1 MMPDQDGLSER
12 GLAAL
17 DYARQGFW
25 VFPCHTP
32 VPGGGC
38 SCHSREKDHPT
49 GKHPRTRNGLSD
61 ASVDA
66 DRIERWW
73 TMWPDANIGISCGP
87 SGLVVV
93 DVDPRHGG
101 DESWRDITQS
111 LGQDLD
117 ETRIGATGGGGQHY
131 VYRCPINETVQSWAS
146 TERFTGPLGPG
157 VDLRASGGYIVAPPS
172 IHASGALY
180 FWEDDREPAVLP
192 YKLLERI
199 HGPRGSNNPIKL
211 DNTADILNGVPQG
224 ERDYTLFR
232 LAARLRAVDVPI
244 DWAYELVGAAAAKC
258 SPAFPADEARKKV
271 ESAYR
276 RYEPGVG
283 GFAEPT
289 TDPTTDEDAGSYA
302 ASLIDWTT
310 FWQRDL
316 RLEDW
321 LCDPIIPRGK
331 AIAIYA
337 KAKQGKSLLILDVA
351 ARLATGRR
359 VLDRFE
365 GEPLSVVYFDMEMT
379 QDDVYDRLSDMG
391 YGPDV
396 DLSNLHYYSLPTLPP
411 LDTAAGGDD
420 VIRIV
425 RAHKAD
431 IAIIDTTSRV
441 LGGKEN
447 DADTMRSFY
456 MHTGQRLKAEG
467 VTVVR
472 LDHAGKDAEKGQRGT
487 SAKNDDV
494 DLVWELT
501 AQEDGGVR
509 LKATHRR
516 QSWIPE
522 TVELLRLEDPFRHE
536 RAAITYPPRTMEI
549 VALLDRINVAPDWGR
564 PKVQQVL
571 LENGEKVRTSVLSAA
586 IKYRKNRGTAVP
598 ENFGTGQKTEP
609 KNSYGNSREHEMGT
623 GPGTGGN
630 RGFRERGNSSPYE
643 IGEQFTPADRA
654 YRTPKRVCVDCDD
667 LVPSGH
673 SRCNKCAAIKAAA
686 HQQRIKDE
694 DDD

>member
-1 MMPDQDGLSER
+1 
-12 GLAAL
+12 
-17 DYARQGFW
+17 
-25 VFPCHTP
+25 
-32 VPGGGC
+32 
-38 SCHSREKDHPT
+38 
-49 GKHPRTRNGLSD
+49 
-61 ASVDA
+61 
-66 DRIERWW
+66 
-73 TMWPDANIGISCGP
+73 
-87 SGLVVV
+87 VV

-101 DESWRDITQS
+101 DESWRDLAQS
-111 LGQDLD
+111 LGSDIE
-117 ETRIGATGGGGQHY
+117 ETRIGATGGGGAHY
-131 VYRCPINETVQSWAS
+131 VYRTPINEQVSSWAS
-146 TERFTGPLGPG
+146 SERYTGPLGPG

-172 IHASGALY
+172 VHASGALY
-180 FWEDDREPAVLP
+180 QWEDDREPAVLP
-192 YKLLERI
+192 YKLLEKI
-199 HGPRGSNNPIKL
+199 HGPRGSGSPIKL

-244 DWAYELVGAAAAKC
+244 DWAYELVGAAAEKC
-258 SPAFPADEARKKV
+258 SPAFPAAEARKKV

-289 TDPTTDEDAGSYA
+289 TDPDADGEA
-302 ASLIDWTT
+302 GPHATSLIDWAT
-310 FWQRDL
+310 FWQRDHNA
-316 RLEDW
+316 EDW
-321 LCDPIIPRGK
+321 MCDPVIPRGRSV
-331 AIAIYA
+331 AIYA
-337 KAKQGKSLLILDVA
+337 KAKQGKSLLILDIA

-359 VLDRFE
+359 VLDRPE
-365 GEPLSVVYFDMEMT
+365 GEPLSVVYFDLEMT

-420 VIRIV
+420 VLRIV

-441 LGGKEN
+441 IGGGEN
-447 DADTMRSFY
+447 DADTMRAFY

-494 DLVWELT
+494 DLVWELI

-522 TVELLRLEDPFRHE
+522 MVELMRLDDPFRHE
-536 RAAITYPPRTMEI
+536 RAAITYSTREMEI
-549 VALLDRINVAPDWGR
+549 VALLDRLDIPTEMGRVA
-564 PKVQQVL
+564 VL
-571 LENGEKVRTSVLSAA
+571 KILKEAGEKVQTAALGKA
-586 IKYRKNRGTAVP
+586 IKYRKNAAKTCSQTA
-598 ENFGTGQKTEP
+598 GTGQNAKQGTGG
-609 KNSYGNSREHEMGT
+609 GNMREHEMGT
-623 GPGTGGN
+623 GMGTGGN
-630 RGFRERGNSSPYE
+630 RGGRVSGNSSPPL
-643 IGEQFTPADRA
+643 GGNSSQPQPDSDLRG
-654 YRTPKRVCVDCDD
+654 YRTPKRICVDCGD
-667 LVPSGH
+667 LTPSGH
-673 SRCNKCAAIKAAA
+673 SRCSKCADVKAAA
-686 HQQRIKDE
+686 HIQKLKDE
-694 DDD
+694 DND